1 MEQIPSALPVLPI
14 RTSVVFPSISVPLV
28 VGRGNSLR
36 ALDQADGSNGLIVVV
51 TQKTITPGDPL
62 PDDLFRVG
70 TLCKIESTVSTENG
84 SRQIVVTG
92 TSRYRI
98 AEFELLP
105 EGYISARG
113 ETVADVQG
121 PDLIRNEALLNNLK
135 EASREILELL
145 PGPTDHLMWLMER
158 VDDPSYLSNLCAAYL
173 NLSLYEKQDLLETVQ
188 TERRMEKI
196 LAYMRKEREVL
207 SVQKDIRDKMS
218 ERLSKA
224 QREAL
229 LREQL
234 RTIRQELGED
244 ASEDTADQLEEKI
257 RQARLPE
264 DAAKQAADEMRRL
277 RALPVN
283 SAEYHVIRTYLEW
296 LVVLPWNKRTVS
308 QIDLE
313 KARRTLDEDHF
324 GLENVKKRI
333 IQFLAVAKLKKDLRG
348 PILCLVG
355 PPGVGKTSL
364 GQSIARALDRKF
376 IRTSL
381 GGVRDEAEIRGHRRT
396 YVGAMPG
403 RIIQSIKR
411 CGSKN
416 PVMILDE
423 IDKLRADFHGDP
435 SAAMLE
441 VLDPEQNRT
450 FTDHYLDLP
459 FDLSEVFF
467 ICTANVMDTIPAPLR
482 DRMEVI
488 EVNGYTLIEKLHI
501 ARQYLVPDLIQEH
514 GLKQEWIDLPDE
526 SIQKIIVHHTR
537 EAGVRELKR
546 KIAAL
551 FRAAA
556 EEVVDHMRKSGAPVP
571 ILRLTPEWVQTLLGP
586 DRFLPEAAE
595 RALKSGVVM
604 ALAWTPH
611 GGDLLFIEAATFAF
625 GKGNLILTGQLGDV
639 MKESA
644 QIALSLARSTAD
656 RYGYKNFNFSENDI
670 HIHVPAGA
678 IPKDGPSAG
687 VAIYVALVS
696 LLLAKPIRSGL
707 AMTGEV
713 TLRGAVMPV
722 GGIKEK
728 VLAGHRAQLDMII
741 LPRKNEQD
749 LRDVPE
755 EIRSQLKVVLIDNV
769 EEALMHALGLSVQR
783 IPPSPPMQPSQ
794 EKAA

>member
-84 SRQIVVTG
+84 SRQVVVTG

-121 PDLIRNEALLNNLK
+121 IDPIRNEALLNNLK
-135 EASREILELL
+135 EASREILDLL
-145 PGPTDHLMWLMER
+145 PGPTDHLTWLMER

-188 TERRMEKI
+188 VERRMEKI

-244 ASEDTADQLEEKI
+244 ATEDTADQLEEKI
-257 RQARLPE
+257 RQAHLSE
-264 DAAKQAADEMRRL
+264 DAAKQAGDELRRL
-277 RALPVN
+277 RTLPVN

-296 LVVLPWNKRTVS
+296 LASLPWNKRTSS

-324 GLENVKKRI
+324 GLDNVKKRI

-403 RIIQSIKR
+403 RIIQSLKR

-441 VLDPEQNRT
+441 VLDPEQNLA

-459 FDLSEVFF
+459 FDLSEIFF
-467 ICTANVMDTIPAPLR
+467 ICTANVMDTIPAALR

-514 GLKQEWIDLPDE
+514 GLKAEWIELPNE
-526 SIQKIIVHHTR
+526 SILKIIVHHTR

-546 KIAAL
+546 KIATL

-556 EEVVDHMRKSGAPVP
+556 EEVVDHLRKTGAPIPV
-571 ILRLTPEWVQTLLGP
+571 LKLGPERVQAILGP

-611 GGDLLFIEAATFAF
+611 GGDLLFIEAATLAF
-625 GKGNLILTGQLGDV
+625 GKGSLILTGQLGDV

-696 LLLAKPIRSGL
+696 LLLGRPIRSGL

-728 VLAGHRAQLDMII
+728 VLAGHRAQLDMLI

-755 EIRSQLKVVLIDNV
+755 EIRSQLKIVLIENV
-769 EEALMHALGLSVQR
+769 EEALLHALGLAIQR
-783 IPPSPPMQPSQ
+783 VPPPAPIQSQ